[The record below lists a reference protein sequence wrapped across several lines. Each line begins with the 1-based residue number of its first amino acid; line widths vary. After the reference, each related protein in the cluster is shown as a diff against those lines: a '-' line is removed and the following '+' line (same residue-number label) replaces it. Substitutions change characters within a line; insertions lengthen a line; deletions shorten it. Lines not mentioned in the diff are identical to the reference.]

1 MEGAAAGNA
10 ATRRPVGATPLED
23 ILSASQN
30 LVVLDHTDSIDG
42 ALRRLAQFG
51 IQSAPVYNR
60 LTNQFLGSV
69 DVMDMVAFVVGAA
82 SSHASDEDFT
92 EGMKRQFL
100 RPVFD
105 IMNASDT
112 DPFLP
117 VPTHSRLGEVL
128 HLFYAQ
134 GIHRLPLV
142 DSQNNLVGI
151 VSQWDIVNFLNQHKD
166 RHELVKQMSKSLFE
180 LDLVPGK
187 VVSVSH
193 RATLKDC
200 FTAIMGYKISGVAIT
215 DELGCLL
222 GTISASDLK
231 GVTQENFITLGMP
244 VADFLKARHKEGA
257 LSCFREATLGQVV
270 DVIART
276 GVHRVFAVDAANKP
290 IGLVSLTDILR
301 LISEHLPV
309 FYT

>member
-1 MEGAAAGNA
+1 MAAASEQ
-10 ATRRPVGATPLED
+10 RPLGATPLID
-23 ILSASQN
+23 IISPAQN
-30 LVVLDHTDSIDG
+30 LVVLDHTDSVND
-42 ALRRLAQFG
+42 ALLRLAQFG

-60 LTNQFLGSV
+60 LTDQFLGSV
-69 DVMDMVAFVVGAA
+69 DVMDMVAFVVGA
-82 SSHASDEDFT
+82 SSQSGEADMSEA
-92 EGMKRQFL
+92 MKRQFQ

-128 HLFYAQ
+128 HLFYSQ

-151 VSQWDIVNFLNQHKD
+151 VSQWDIVNFLNEHKG
-166 RHELVKQMSKSLFE
+166 RHELVRQMSKSLFE
-180 LDLVPGK
+180 LDLAPGK

-200 FTAIMGYKISGVAIT
+200 FTAIMGYKISGVAVV
-215 DELGCLL
+215 DEGGRLV

-231 GVTQENFITLGMP
+231 GVTQENFITLGLP
-244 VADFLKARHKEGA
+244 VADFLKVRHKEGA
-257 LSCFREATLGQVV
+257 LSCVREATLGQVV
-270 DVIART
+270 EVVART
-276 GVHRVFAVDAANKP
+276 GLHRVFVIDAAQKP
-290 IGLVSLTDILR
+290 ISVVTLTDILR
-301 LISEHLPV
+301 LVSQHLP
-309 FYT
+309 TH